1 MAKEPTTPKA
11 KATKPVK
18 TGGIA
23 KRTPVKASPAKAS
36 PARISLAIIDK
47 DVIFLWKC
55 IKTSSM
61 KASIDWNA
69 VAKETGKSTSTLQ
82 KQFSRLNQKLEKNVK
97 VAAPDASSDKDANE
111 DVMVGASKDSD

>member
-61 KASIDWNA
+61 KASVSDI
-69 VAKETGKSTSTLQ
+69 LI
-82 KQFSRLNQKLEKNVK
+82 RLIKHTIACQY
-97 VAAPDASSDKDANE
+97 
-111 DVMVGASKDSD
+111 

>member
-61 KASIDWNA
+61 KIDWNA

>member
-18 TGGIA
+18 AGGIA

-36 PARISLAIIDK
+36 PAGISLAIIDK

-61 KASIDWNA
+61 KASASD
-69 VAKETGKSTSTLQ
+69 TLICLIKHTIACQ
-82 KQFSRLNQKLEKNVK
+82 Y
-97 VAAPDASSDKDANE
+97 
-111 DVMVGASKDSD
+111 